1 MSNIFEKNINVLASK
16 DKELASKL
24 VSHIVTDLPQL
35 VQTNGFYNLVYKNI
49 HLHNP
54 ENPLQEA
61 LEIFSQAQNEPVSIH
76 LVYGLGLGY
85 LFQVASQKSAGT
97 VILYEPDLNI
107 LKIAFTFVDF
117 SGDIL
122 KNNVFIAST
131 LEKAGEYIY
140 KKSNTKNIPL
150 MLSTMAYRNLDEDKF
165 NNLVAEL
172 QRMVGSYGM
181 DLRYTRQKFY
191 PLLRKMIMNMPSFVH
206 EIPLAEFKDFYRG
219 KTGVVVSAGP
229 SLDRN
234 IETIKKY
241 RANIVLFVVGTA
253 MKTIAKH
260 DITPDFLCIIEA
272 NDCSKQIAG
281 LDLSGVNFITEPF
294 SHPNLR
300 SFRFKKTYTHISANQ
315 PVNFFWKDIAGIN
328 IEEYWSKG
336 TVSYAALNCARILG
350 CSRIVLVGQDLAYIE
365 GQCYSKESAYKDL
378 VCSFNKESNKWEIT
392 AKDFDNFCASLS
404 NSPDSE
410 ARVKTAKKR
419 LQDLNN
425 SLYYVKGIRGDMIP
439 TESVYAAFIRP
450 LKEFAE
456 HFNDREYINTSLLG
470 AQIDGYKNMPLEEAL
485 KGTSP
490 IENRELVSDFRYN
503 VEKIKENIK
512 AAVENLKTAEV
523 KIHEGE
529 AFVKS
534 LKNEL
539 KRHRAVNQEIL
550 KSLKKLSMNYYE
562 LSNVFAKQNLLFDF
576 ITTAERI
583 DLDYEMKMLKEFT
596 PDTVGNITEKISIYY
611 TNALKRM
618 AVISDMLLKTCGELE

>member
-1 MSNIFEKNINVLASK
+1 MSNIFEKNINALASK

-61 LEIFSQAQNEPVSIH
+61 LEIFSQAQNEPVSIP

-410 ARVKTAKKR
+410 ARIKTAKKR

-490 IENRELVSDFRYN
+490 IENRELVS
-503 VEKIKENIK
+503 
-512 AAVENLKTAEV
+512 KTAEV

>member
-1 MSNIFEKNINVLASK
+1 MSNIFEKNINALASK

-191 PLLRKMIMNMPSFVH
+191 PLLRKMIMNMPSFAH

-485 KGTSP
+485 KGASP

>member
-1 MSNIFEKNINVLASK
+1 M
-16 DKELASKL
+16 
-24 VSHIVTDLPQL
+24 
-35 VQTNGFYNLVYKNI
+35 
-49 HLHNP
+49 
-54 ENPLQEA
+54 
-61 LEIFSQAQNEPVSIH
+61 
-76 LVYGLGLGY
+76 
-85 LFQVASQKSAGT
+85 
-97 VILYEPDLNI
+97 
-107 LKIAFTFVDF
+107 
-117 SGDIL
+117 

-410 ARVKTAKKR
+410 ARIKTAKKR

>member
-1 MSNIFEKNINVLASK
+1 MSNIFEKNINALASK

-281 LDLSGVNFITEPF
+281 LDLSGINFITEPF

-485 KGTSP
+485 KGASP

>member
-1 MSNIFEKNINVLASK
+1 MSNIFEKNINALASK

-300 SFRFKKTYTHISANQ
+300 SFKFKKTYTHISANQ

-410 ARVKTAKKR
+410 ARIKTAKKR